1 MKNIIIAS
9 LLVLLCG
16 VAEAR
21 TASLAPNMSGS
32 LSPSTAKQADNMTV
46 DGVALGDKVWG
57 VENGGTG
64 SNINSVNQHPFPIS
78 SVASTI
84 ASVSNIAG
92 TSRIIAGNPNVY
104 SFATGTTGN
113 YTVDS
118 SFCNYSGGVP
128 AVSSTGYLYGMVPS
142 FGQSLGTYTIDCI
155 VEASQMDLRIVAN
168 LYGSLEVLVDG
179 VSIMNIQ
186 QNSDVTAQAGG
197 NSTITLAASSSAVD
211 GYYNRG
217 YIYIVSG
224 TGAGQRAR
232 VVSYNGSTKVATIT
246 QIAPTSSGTWTVNPD
261 NTSHYAFSPS
271 DNTYF
276 NALQSTPYYPTLTF
290 TGEIRPHLVT
300 IISRQAFYL
309 KEIAVDSYGVVKKPA
324 VTPKQTAVIVA
335 DSFGAVIGGTTSA
348 AGYGANSYLWP
359 YQFCKNFGYN
369 CQVQAVGGT
378 GIIAEGGFMSFPQ
391 RTTPPVNSWNVGIG
405 GATGGS
411 FLLTQSGT
419 STSAIAWNA
428 SAADV
433 QTALNAAFG
442 ANQWKVWLANG
453 PYTPYKF
460 IAENVGTATSST
472 STLTIDGTSLTGT
485 SIGTNFI
492 VGTSQYVGDIAP
504 IVPKDRSGNALPFT
518 IVVQSSVND
527 ISSYTTLQAA
537 ASAYYTALH
546 VAFPTATI
554 IATGIPME
562 KGPMSDVN
570 VAHAIAAQQAIIAAA
585 TDSIPKINGAIAL
598 LPTYDSTTGVGYLNG
613 TTNVATAAGAAGV
626 NTDIMVGSDGV
637 HPTFWGGVL
646 LSTVFTEA
654 YASLVRNTP

>member
-1 MKNIIIAS
+1 MKKLLITAII
-9 LLVLLCG
+9 LLF
-16 VAEAR
+16 
-21 TASLAPNMSGS
+21 SS
-32 LSPSTAKQADNMTV
+32 QADAQVQRLSKADNLTV
-46 DGVALGDKVWG
+46 GGVALGDKVWG

-64 SNINSVNQHPFPIS
+64 SNISSVNQKPFPLS
-78 SVASTI
+78 TAASTI

-92 TSRIIAGNPNVY
+92 TSRVISGNPNVY
-104 SFATGTTGN
+104 SFVSGTANN

-118 SFCNYSGGVP
+118 SFCNFSGGV
-128 AVSSTGYLYGMVPS
+128 AAASNTGYMYGMIPS
-142 FGQSLGTYTIDCI
+142 FGQSLGTYTVDCI
-155 VEASQMDLRIVAN
+155 VEASQMDLRIRPN
-168 LYGSLEVLVDG
+168 LYGSLEILVDG

-186 QNSDVTAQAGG
+186 QNVDVTAQAGG
-197 NSTITLAASSSAVD
+197 NSTITLASSSSAID

-224 TGAGQRAR
+224 AGEGQRAR

-246 QIAPTSSGTWTVNPD
+246 QIAPTSSETWTVNPD

-276 NALQSTPYYPTLTF
+276 NAGQSITYYPTLTF

-335 DSFGAVIGGTTSA
+335 DSFGAVIGGAYSS

-359 YQFCKNFGYN
+359 YLFCKNFGYN
-369 CQVQAVGGT
+369 CQVQAIGGT
-378 GIIAEGGFMSFPQ
+378 GIIAEGGGLMSFPQ
-391 RTTPPVNSWNVGIG
+391 RTTPPANSWNVGIG

-442 ANQWKVWLANG
+442 ANQWKVWLSNG
-453 PYTPYKF
+453 SYSPYKF
-460 IAENVGTATSST
+460 IVENIGTYTSST
-472 STLTIDGTSLTGT
+472 SDLTIDGTLLTGT
-485 SIGTNFI
+485 TTGINFT
-492 VGTSQYVGDIAP
+492 VGTSRYVGDIVP
-504 IVPKDRSGNALPFT
+504 IVPRDKSGKALPFT

-527 ISSYTTLQAA
+527 IPYYATLQAA
-537 ASAYYTALH
+537 ASDYYTALH
-546 VAFPTATI
+546 RAFPTATI

-562 KGPMSDVN
+562 KGPMSDAN